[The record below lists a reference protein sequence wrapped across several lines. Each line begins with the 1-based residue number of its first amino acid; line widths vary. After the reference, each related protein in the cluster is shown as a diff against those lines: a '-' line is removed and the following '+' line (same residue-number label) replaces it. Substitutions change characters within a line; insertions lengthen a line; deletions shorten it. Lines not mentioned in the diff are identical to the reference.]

1 MIPKLFNL
9 IQARPFILNT
19 DSENFEHKKNAPTTA
34 TSKSQAVGLLIGG
47 LLPVIAFTVIEEKYG
62 IIAGLIAG
70 MIFSLGEI
78 TFEIIKY
85 KKVQTITWI
94 GNGLLIGLGAISLI
108 STEGIWFKLQPAIF
122 EFGFF
127 IFLLSSWI
135 MKKPFLKLMIEK
147 QNPNV
152 PEFLKNAMSGIT
164 FRISFFFLVH
174 AVIATYAALYWSTEA
189 WATLKGLG
197 LTISMVLYMII
208 EMFLLRKQIR
218 K

>member
-1 MIPKLFNL
+1 M
-9 IQARPFILNT
+9 NT
-19 DSENFEHKKNAPTTA
+19 DSKNFEHKTNAPATA
-34 TSKSQAVGLLIGG
+34 SSKSQAVGLLIGG

-70 MIFSLGEI
+70 MIFGLGEI

-85 KKVQTITWI
+85 KKVQTITGI

-127 IFLLSSWI
+127 LFLLGSWI

-147 QNPNV
+147 QNPNA

-218 K
+218 N